1 MTEEQLETRMA
12 QIVDQ
17 MGYLMMDILLMSLK
31 KINTENQLLQE
42 LLEIRMDDHKEEFN
56 NFGET
61 EPGSA
66 GEQPGKG

>member
-42 LLEIRMDDHKEEFN
+42 SQEIRLEDRKEEFY
-56 NFGET
+56 NFGKTESGHPGEET
-61 EPGSA
+61 
-66 GEQPGKG
+66 

>member
-1 MTEEQLETRMA
+1 MTEEQLEIRMA

-17 MGYLMMDILLMSLK
+17 MGYLMMDILLMSFK

-42 LLEIRMDDHKEEFN
+42 LLEIRLEDRKEEFY
-56 NFGET
+56 NFGKT

>member
-1 MTEEQLETRMA
+1 MTEEQLETRMS

-17 MGYLMMDILLMSLK
+17 MGYLMMDVLLMSLK

-42 LLEIRMDDHKEEFN
+42 LQEIRLNDRKDEFY

-66 GEQPGKG
+66 GEQLGKG